1 MKEEQIKEKADGYI
15 RGISHEEVKMQL
27 FKKKFFSSF
36 AEVDEVV
43 KEALG
48 ALQKENI
55 DEFEKV
61 EFRINFMMRE
71 ILNNAV
77 EHGNQFDRNKKVV
90 LTIAYEEYILFFK
103 VEDEGMGI
111 EQNRYGIN
119 DFVLR
124 ERNRGYEVIKN
135 FDFEVTMDG
144 NLVEISLDMKKIT

>member
-1 MKEEQIKEKADGYI
+1 
-15 RGISHEEVKMQL
+15 MQL

-90 LTIAYEEYILFFK
+90 LTIAYEEYVLFFK

>member
-1 MKEEQIKEKADGYI
+1 MHIFDKEI
-15 RGISHEEVKMQL
+15 
-27 FKKKFFSSF
+27 FSSF

-48 ALQKENI
+48 ELQKENI
-55 DEFEKV
+55 EGFEKA

-77 EHGNQFDRNKKVV
+77 EHGNHFDRTKKVQ
-90 LTIAYEEYILFFK
+90 LTIEYINNVLFFK
-103 VEDEGMGI
+103 VVDEGKGI
-111 EQNRYGIN
+111 DKNRHGIN

-135 FDFEVTMDG
+135 FEFDVVVEG
-144 NLVEISLDMKKIT
+144 SLVEISLNMKKVK